1 MTRGWDWGGDG
12 TGMGGGWEI
21 GQADDPG
28 MGLGAGDGTGGTR
41 GWDWGLG
48 DRTG

>member
-1 MTRGWDWGGDG
+1 MTRGWDWG
-12 TGMGGGWEI
+12 M

-28 MGLGAGDGTGGTR
+28 MGWDRLMTR